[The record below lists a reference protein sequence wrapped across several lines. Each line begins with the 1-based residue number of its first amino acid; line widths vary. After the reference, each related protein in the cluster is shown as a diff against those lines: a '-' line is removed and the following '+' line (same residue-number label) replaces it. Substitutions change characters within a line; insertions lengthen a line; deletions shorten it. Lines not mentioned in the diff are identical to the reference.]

1 MVGSQDM
8 MKYIPLI
15 INWVPLLPIVANR
28 SWKVITA
35 VGNHTTAKL
44 KKGQKLKTE
53 LHFTLKTRK
62 IRKTITKY
70 ISLEKKG

>member
-1 MVGSQDM
+1 MVPTQDM

-53 LHFTLKTRK
+53 LHFTLTRK
-62 IRKTITKY
+62 NTKNDY
-70 ISLEKKG
+70 KI